1 MPGGRI
7 VNTPNAPKAVGPYS
21 QAVRSGSLLFTSG
34 QVPLD
39 PQTGKLE
46 TGPIDAQTRRVM
58 DNLQAILKEAGVTF
72 SDVVKSTV
80 YLADL
85 SDFAAMNAVY
95 AAYFSSDPPARS
107 TVQVAALPLG
117 ARIEIEMVAELKGS

>member
-1 MPGGRI
+1 MPGGRT
-7 VNTPNAPKAVGPYS
+7 VSTPNAPKAVGPYS

-58 DNLQAILKEAGVTF
+58 DNLRAILETAGATF
-72 SDVVKSTV
+72 SDVVKTTV

-95 AAYFSSDPPARS
+95 ASYFSSDPPARS

-117 ARIEIEMVAELKGS
+117 ARIEIEMIAEIKGS